1 MVPQVEVD
9 PNHAP
14 FVVPDANT
22 KTEIPDNPA
31 LGPTASNAICPLSFK
46 KKFGAS
52 TVFPAGPPA
61 VANAGSLSL
70 TTRVIAPD
78 VRSDSRRL
86 ILPAAG
92 CAVNATKCPAA

>member
-31 LGPTASNAICPLSFK
+31 FAPTASNAICPLSFK

-52 TVFPAGPPA
+52 TVFPEN
-61 VANAGSLSL
+61 V
-70 TTRVIAPD
+70 
-78 VRSDSRRL
+78 
-86 ILPAAG
+86 AAG
-92 CAVNATKCPAA
+92 LALADQVLLVCGFSQDNAANIVTTVRAELNPELRGRVGI